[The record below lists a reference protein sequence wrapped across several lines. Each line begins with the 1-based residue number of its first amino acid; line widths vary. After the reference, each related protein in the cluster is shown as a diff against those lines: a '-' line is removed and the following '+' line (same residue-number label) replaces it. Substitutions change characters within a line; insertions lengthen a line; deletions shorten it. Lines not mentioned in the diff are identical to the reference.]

1 MRKALAS
8 IAQPPLRY
16 NRPSRSKGPG
26 VRSNDDPTSKTDR
39 HTLAE
44 ATRQLTEAKPRL
56 VVVSGM
62 LLGLQVELRDEP
74 IVVGR
79 APECGISLQHPSV
92 SRNHCRIWR
101 EDDAFWIEDCGST
114 NHTYLNGTAVS
125 RTQLRD
131 GDQISVG
138 GNAIKF
144 FLGSSLEAS
153 YHDELIDLAI
163 YDSLTGF
170 FNRRHFCAVLDEELG
185 KTAEATPLSLLM
197 LDLDHF
203 KQIND
208 RYGHPVGDQVL
219 GVVARIIRECTPTGL
234 PIGRLG
240 GEEFALALPGQDLTH
255 AVALAEALRKA
266 VEAHPVETMGHLLPV
281 TVSIGVAQ
289 TDSRTFTRGTLLKNA
304 DDRLYKAKQDGRN
317 RVCAAG

>member
-1 MRKALAS
+1 
-8 IAQPPLRY
+8 
-16 NRPSRSKGPG
+16 
-26 VRSNDDPTSKTDR
+26 VHSNDDPTSKTDR

-44 ATRQLTEAKPRL
+44 ATRQLGEAARPRL

-62 LLGLQVELRDEP
+62 LLGLQVELRDDA
-74 IVVGR
+74 VVIGR
-79 APECGISLQHPSV
+79 GIDCGISLQHPSV
-92 SRNHCRIWR
+92 SRHHCRIWR

-114 NHTYLNGTAVS
+114 NHTYLNGTAI
-125 RTQLRD
+125 TKAQLRD

-144 FLGSSLEAS
+144 FLGSSLEAT

-185 KTAEATPLSLLM
+185 KTAEASPLSLLM

-219 GVVARIIRECTPTGL
+219 GVVARIIRERTPTGL

-240 GEEFALALPGQDLTH
+240 GEEFALALPGQGLG
-255 AVALAEALRKA
+255 AAIALAEVLRKA
-266 VEAHPVETMGHLLPV
+266 VEDCAIETMGQRLPV

-289 TDSRTFTRGTLLKNA
+289 TDSRTYTRGTLLKNA
-304 DDRLYKAKQDGRN
+304 DDRLYRAKQDGRN
-317 RVCAAG
+317 RVCSAG